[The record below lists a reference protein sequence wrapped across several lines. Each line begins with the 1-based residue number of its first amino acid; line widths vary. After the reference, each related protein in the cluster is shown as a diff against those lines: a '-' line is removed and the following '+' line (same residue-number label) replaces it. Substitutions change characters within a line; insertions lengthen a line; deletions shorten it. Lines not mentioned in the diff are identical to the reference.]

1 MPKTRRAGRKFQL
14 RRLMQTH
21 FRELTNRSVESD
33 NTTDNINNP
42 SVSAQEQP
50 NEKESFLYKLIPIT
64 VEESLL
70 LNTDIPENDPR
81 REYIKTQIE
90 NVSVSSK

>member
-14 RRLMQTH
+14 RRLMRIH
-21 FRELTNRSVESD
+21 FQELANRSVGSD
-33 NTTDNINNP
+33 NIDNP
-42 SVSAQEQP
+42 SVSAQEQS
-50 NEKESFLYKLIPIT
+50 NEKESFVYKLIPIT
-64 VEESLL
+64 VEESPL

-90 NVSVSSK
+90 SVSASSK

>member
-1 MPKTRRAGRKFQL
+1 MPKTRRAGRKYQL
-14 RRLMQTH
+14 RRLMQAH
-21 FRELTNRSVESD
+21 FRELANRSVESD
-33 NTTDNINNP
+33 NITDNITNP

-50 NEKESFLYKLIPIT
+50 NEKEGFLYKLIPIT

>member
-14 RRLMQTH
+14 RRLMRIH
-21 FRELTNRSVESD
+21 FQELANRSVESD
-33 NTTDNINNP
+33 NIDNP
-42 SVSAQEQP
+42 SVSAQEQS
-50 NEKESFLYKLIPIT
+50 NEKESFVYKLIPIT
-64 VEESLL
+64 VEESPL

-90 NVSVSSK
+90 SVSASSK